1 MKMAN
6 FSQIFSQ
13 LMQAKKNTQ
22 QLLGKMTNITNAQSN
37 SLQKQ
42 NQSLDQQ
49 IIQAQNELKKVQGQA
64 DIVNNLQTNAQS
76 SGIVINKNSPQTQ
89 TQINQTNNTLPL
101 NSSTGA
107 WHPRSNTYKGK
118 QFNGYYEGND
128 NPEFIVDIGH
138 EPKESNTQTKDGVSE
153 YWTNRDLAIK
163 VARELN
169 AQGIRCGIL
178 ERVVGAKVIDT
189 AFVNENF
196 KGANLVELH
205 NNDSPSAST
214 NGVLAL
220 KSAQQGDNALGM
232 SMINNLVSTAGFKK
246 VASGLQDVSNG
257 KGQRFVSGL
266 PNLNNSLVELGFL
279 SNDGDV
285 QKIRQNNGYNVVL
298 ALTNGFLEST
308 GRNKISQL
316 KSMQKTNQ
324 MTTYNK
330 QIFNIN
336 VGTSNV
342 AVAQSNIQQPV
353 EGNSNISI
361 DNFSSTSNTT
371 PNSTSNT
378 TPNTTSNKKNLS
390 QMVSKAKKNK
400 KNKIIASNKS
410 KGKIKKA

>member
-1 MKMAN
+1 MAN

-13 LMQAKKNTQ
+13 LMQAKKTTQ

-49 IIQAQNELKKVQGQA
+49 IIQVQNELKKVQGQA

-89 TQINQTNNTLPL
+89 TQIKQTNNTLPL

-285 QKIRQNNGYNVVL
+285 QRIRQNNGYNVVL

-308 GRNKISQL
+308 GKHKITEL

-324 MTTYNK
+324 MTSYNK
-330 QIFNIN
+330 QILNIN

-353 EGNSNISI
+353 DGNSNISI
-361 DNFSSTSNTT
+361 DNSSNNTNTST
-371 PNSTSNT
+371 
-378 TPNTTSNKKNLS
+378 NTTSNKKNLS

-410 KGKIKKA
+410 KVKTKKA

>member
-1 MKMAN
+1 MAN

-13 LMQAKKNTQ
+13 LMQAKKTTQ

-76 SGIVINKNSPQTQ
+76 SGIVINKNSPQVQ
-89 TQINQTNNTLPL
+89 TQIKQTNNTLPL

-128 NPEFIVDIGH
+128 NPEFIVDIEH

-178 ERVVGAKVIDT
+178 ERVIGAKVIDT

-308 GRNKISQL
+308 GKPKITEL

-324 MTTYNK
+324 MTSYNK
-330 QIFNIN
+330 QILNIN

-353 EGNSNISI
+353 DGNSNISI
-361 DNFSSTSNTT
+361 DNSSNNTNTST
-371 PNSTSNT
+371 
-378 TPNTTSNKKNLS
+378 NTTSNKKNLS

-400 KNKIIASNKS
+400 KNKKNKIIASNKS
-410 KGKIKKA
+410 KVKTKKA

>member
-13 LMQAKKNTQ
+13 LMQAKKTTQ

-76 SGIVINKNSPQTQ
+76 SGIVINKNSLQNQ

-178 ERVVGAKVIDT
+178 ERVVGSKVIDT

-308 GRNKISQL
+308 GKPKITEL

-324 MTTYNK
+324 MTSYNK
-330 QIFNIN
+330 QILNIN

-353 EGNSNISI
+353 DGNSNISI
-361 DNFSSTSNTT
+361 DNSSNNTNTST
-371 PNSTSNT
+371 
-378 TPNTTSNKKNLS
+378 NTTSNKKNLS

-410 KGKIKKA
+410 KVKTKKA

>member
-76 SGIVINKNSPQTQ
+76 SGIVINKNSPQNQ

-178 ERVVGAKVIDT
+178 ERVVGSKVIDT

-196 KGANLVELH
+196 KGVNLVELH

-308 GRNKISQL
+308 GKPKITEL

-324 MTTYNK
+324 MTSYNK
-330 QIFNIN
+330 QILNIN

-353 EGNSNISI
+353 DGNSNISI
-361 DNFSSTSNTT
+361 DNSSNNTNTST
-371 PNSTSNT
+371 
-378 TPNTTSNKKNLS
+378 NTTSNKKNLS

-410 KGKIKKA
+410 KVKTKKA

>member
-6 FSQIFSQ
+6 FSQFFSQ
-13 LMQAKKNTQ
+13 LMQAKKTTQ

-76 SGIVINKNSPQTQ
+76 SGIVINKNSPQNQ

-178 ERVVGAKVIDT
+178 ERVVGSKVIDT

-308 GRNKISQL
+308 GKPKITEL

-324 MTTYNK
+324 MTSYNK
-330 QIFNIN
+330 QILNIN

-353 EGNSNISI
+353 DGNSNISI
-361 DNFSSTSNTT
+361 DNSSNNTNTST
-371 PNSTSNT
+371 
-378 TPNTTSNKKNLS
+378 NTTSNKKNLS

-410 KGKIKKA
+410 KVKTKKA

>member
-1 MKMAN
+1 MAN

-13 LMQAKKNTQ
+13 LMQAKKTTQ

-76 SGIVINKNSPQTQ
+76 SGIVINKNSPQVQ
-89 TQINQTNNTLPL
+89 TQIKQTNNTLPL

-308 GRNKISQL
+308 GKHKITEL

-324 MTTYNK
+324 MTSYNK
-330 QIFNIN
+330 QILNIN

-353 EGNSNISI
+353 DGNSNISI
-361 DNFSSTSNTT
+361 DNSSNNTNTST
-371 PNSTSNT
+371 
-378 TPNTTSNKKNLS
+378 NTTSNKKNLS
-390 QMVSKAKKNK
+390 QMVSKVKKNK

-410 KGKIKKA
+410 KVKTKKA

>member
-13 LMQAKKNTQ
+13 LMQAKKTTQ

-76 SGIVINKNSPQTQ
+76 SGIVINKNSPQNQ

-178 ERVVGAKVIDT
+178 ERVVGSKVIDT

-285 QKIRQNNGYNVVL
+285 TK
-298 ALTNGFLEST
+298 
-308 GRNKISQL
+308 
-316 KSMQKTNQ
+316 
-324 MTTYNK
+324 
-330 QIFNIN
+330 
-336 VGTSNV
+336 
-342 AVAQSNIQQPV
+342 
-353 EGNSNISI
+353 
-361 DNFSSTSNTT
+361 D
-371 PNSTSNT
+371 
-378 TPNTTSNKKNLS
+378 
-390 QMVSKAKKNK
+390 
-400 KNKIIASNKS
+400 
-410 KGKIKKA
+410 

>member
-1 MKMAN
+1 MAN

-13 LMQAKKNTQ
+13 LMQAKKTTQ

-64 DIVNNLQTNAQS
+64 DIVNNLQNNAQS
-76 SGIVINKNSPQTQ
+76 NGIVINKNSPKTQ

-118 QFNGYYEGND
+118 PFSGYYEGND
-128 NPEFIVDIGH
+128 NPEFIIDIGH

-178 ERVVGAKVIDT
+178 ERVIGAKVIDT

-298 ALTNGFLEST
+298 ALTNGFLESK
-308 GRNKISQL
+308 GMPKIAQL

-324 MTTYNK
+324 MTSYNK
-330 QIFNIN
+330 QILNIN

-353 EGNSNISI
+353 DGNSNISV
-361 DNFSSTSNTT
+361 DNSSDNANT
-371 PNSTSNT
+371 PA
-378 TPNTTSNKKNLS
+378 NTTSNKKNLS

-400 KNKIIASNKS
+400 IIASNKS

>member
-13 LMQAKKNTQ
+13 LMQAKKTTQ

-37 SLQKQ
+37 SLKKQ

-49 IIQAQNELKKVQGQA
+49 IIQAQNEFKKVQGQA
-64 DIVNNLQTNAQS
+64 NIVNNLQTNAQS
-76 SGIVINKNSPQTQ
+76 SGIVINKSSPQTQ
-89 TQINQTNNTLPL
+89 TQIKQTNNTLPL
-101 NSSTGA
+101 NSSTGT

-118 QFNGYYEGND
+118 PFNGYYEGND
-128 NPEFIVDIGH
+128 NPEFIIDIGH

-220 KSAQQGDNALGM
+220 KSTQQGDNALGM

-298 ALTNGFLEST
+298 ALTNGFLESK
-308 GRNKISQL
+308 GMPKIAQL

-324 MTTYNK
+324 MTSYNK
-330 QIFNIN
+330 QILNIN
-336 VGTSNV
+336 VDTSNV

-353 EGNSNISI
+353 DGNSNISV
-361 DNFSSTSNTT
+361 DNSSNNTNTST
-371 PNSTSNT
+371 
-378 TPNTTSNKKNLS
+378 NTTSNKKNLS

-400 KNKIIASNKS
+400 IIVSNKS

>member
-13 LMQAKKNTQ
+13 LMQAKKTTQ

-178 ERVVGAKVIDT
+178 ERVIGAKVIDT

-308 GRNKISQL
+308 GKPKITEL

-324 MTTYNK
+324 MTSYNK
-330 QIFNIN
+330 QILNIN

-353 EGNSNISI
+353 DGNSNISI
-361 DNFSSTSNTT
+361 DNSSNNTNTST
-371 PNSTSNT
+371 
-378 TPNTTSNKKNLS
+378 NTTSNKKNLS
-390 QMVSKAKKNK
+390 QMVSKVKKNKKNK

-410 KGKIKKA
+410 KVKTKKA

>member
-1 MKMAN
+1 MAN

-13 LMQAKKNTQ
+13 LMQAKKTTQ

-89 TQINQTNNTLPL
+89 TQIKQTNNTLPL

-118 QFNGYYEGND
+118 PFKGYYEGND
-128 NPEFIVDIGH
+128 NPEFIIDIGH

-178 ERVVGAKVIDT
+178 ERVIGAKVIDT

-246 VASGLQDVSNG
+246 VASGLQEVSNG
-257 KGQRFVSGL
+257 KGQTFVSGL

-308 GRNKISQL
+308 GKHKITEL

-324 MTTYNK
+324 MTSYNK
-330 QIFNIN
+330 QILNIN

-342 AVAQSNIQQPV
+342 GVAQSNIQQPV
-353 EGNSNISI
+353 DGNSNISV
-361 DNFSSTSNTT
+361 DNSSNNTNTST
-371 PNSTSNT
+371 
-378 TPNTTSNKKNLS
+378 NTTSNKKNLS

-400 KNKIIASNKS
+400 ENKKNKIIASNKS
-410 KGKIKKA
+410 KVKTKKA

>member
-13 LMQAKKNTQ
+13 LMQAKKTTQ

-76 SGIVINKNSPQTQ
+76 NGIVINKNSPQTQ

-163 VARELN
+163 VVRELN
-169 AQGIRCGIL
+169 AQGISCGIL

-246 VASGLQDVSNG
+246 VASGLQEVSNG
-257 KGQRFVSGL
+257 KGQRFVSEL

-330 QIFNIN
+330 QILNIN

-353 EGNSNISI
+353 DGNSNISI
-361 DNFSSTSNTT
+361 DNSS
-371 PNSTSNT
+371 STSNT

>member
-1 MKMAN
+1 MKKMAN

-13 LMQAKKNTQ
+13 LMQAKKTTQ

-76 SGIVINKNSPQTQ
+76 SGIVINKNSPQVQ
-89 TQINQTNNTLPL
+89 TQIKQTNNTLPL

-128 NPEFIVDIGH
+128 NPEFIVDIEH

-178 ERVVGAKVIDT
+178 ERVIGAKVIDT

-308 GRNKISQL
+308 GKPKITEL

-324 MTTYNK
+324 MTSYNK
-330 QIFNIN
+330 QILNIN

-353 EGNSNISI
+353 DGNSNISI
-361 DNFSSTSNTT
+361 DNSSNNTNTST
-371 PNSTSNT
+371 
-378 TPNTTSNKKNLS
+378 NTTSNKKNLS

-400 KNKIIASNKS
+400 KNKKNKIIASNKS
-410 KGKIKKA
+410 KVKTKKA

>member
-13 LMQAKKNTQ
+13 LMQAKKTTQ

-101 NSSTGA
+101 NSSTVA

-153 YWTNRDLAIK
+153 YWTNRNLAIK

-257 KGQRFVSGL
+257 KEQRFVSGL

-330 QIFNIN
+330 QILNIN

-353 EGNSNISI
+353 DGNSNISI
-361 DNFSSTSNTT
+361 DNSS
-371 PNSTSNT
+371 STSNT

>member
-76 SGIVINKNSPQTQ
+76 SGIVINKNSPQNQ

-178 ERVVGAKVIDT
+178 ERVVGSKVIDT

-196 KGANLVELH
+196 KGANLVELY

-308 GRNKISQL
+308 GKPKITEL

-324 MTTYNK
+324 MTSYNK
-330 QIFNIN
+330 QILNIN

-353 EGNSNISI
+353 DGNSNISI
-361 DNFSSTSNTT
+361 DNSSNNTNTST
-371 PNSTSNT
+371 
-378 TPNTTSNKKNLS
+378 NTTSNKKNLS

-400 KNKIIASNKS
+400 KNKKNKIIASNKS
-410 KGKIKKA
+410 KVKTKKA

>member
-13 LMQAKKNTQ
+13 LMQAKKTTQ

-76 SGIVINKNSPQTQ
+76 SGIVINKNSPQVQ
-89 TQINQTNNTLPL
+89 TQIKQTNNTLPL

-178 ERVVGAKVIDT
+178 ERVIGAKVIDT

-308 GRNKISQL
+308 GKPKITEL

-324 MTTYNK
+324 MTSYNK
-330 QIFNIN
+330 QILNIN

-353 EGNSNISI
+353 DGNSNISI
-361 DNFSSTSNTT
+361 DNSSNNTNTST
-371 PNSTSNT
+371 
-378 TPNTTSNKKNLS
+378 NTTSNKKNLS

-410 KGKIKKA
+410 KVKTKKA

>member
-13 LMQAKKNTQ
+13 LMQAKKTTQ

-330 QIFNIN
+330 QILNIN

-353 EGNSNISI
+353 DGNSNISI
-361 DNFSSTSNTT
+361 DNSS
-371 PNSTSNT
+371 STSNT

>member
-13 LMQAKKNTQ
+13 LMQAKKTTQ

-64 DIVNNLQTNAQS
+64 DIVNNLQTNSQS

-101 NSSTGA
+101 NSSTVA

-153 YWTNRDLAIK
+153 YWTNRNLAIK

-257 KGQRFVSGL
+257 KEQRFVSGL

-308 GRNKISQL
+308 GRNNISQL

-330 QIFNIN
+330 QILNIN

-353 EGNSNISI
+353 DGNSNISI
-361 DNFSSTSNTT
+361 DNSS
-371 PNSTSNT
+371 STSNT

>member
-13 LMQAKKNTQ
+13 LMQAKKTTQ

-76 SGIVINKNSPQTQ
+76 SGIVINKNSPQNQ

-107 WHPRSNTYKGK
+107 WHLRSNTYKGK

-178 ERVVGAKVIDT
+178 ERVVGSKVIDT

-308 GRNKISQL
+308 GKPKITEL

-324 MTTYNK
+324 MTSYNK
-330 QIFNIN
+330 QILNIN

-353 EGNSNISI
+353 DGNSNISI
-361 DNFSSTSNTT
+361 DNSSNNTNTST
-371 PNSTSNT
+371 
-378 TPNTTSNKKNLS
+378 NTTSNKKNLS

-410 KGKIKKA
+410 KVKTKKA

>member
-13 LMQAKKNTQ
+13 LMQAKKTTQ

-76 SGIVINKNSPQTQ
+76 SGIVINKNSPQNQ

-107 WHPRSNTYKGK
+107 WQPRSNTYKGK

-178 ERVVGAKVIDT
+178 ERVVGSKVIDT

-308 GRNKISQL
+308 GKPKITEL

-324 MTTYNK
+324 MTSYNK
-330 QIFNIN
+330 QILNIN

-353 EGNSNISI
+353 DGNSNISI
-361 DNFSSTSNTT
+361 DNSSNNTNTST
-371 PNSTSNT
+371 
-378 TPNTTSNKKNLS
+378 NTTSNKKNLS

-410 KGKIKKA
+410 KVKTKKA

>member
-76 SGIVINKNSPQTQ
+76 SGIVINKNSPQNQ

-178 ERVVGAKVIDT
+178 ERVVGSKVIDT

-308 GRNKISQL
+308 GKPKITEL

-324 MTTYNK
+324 MTSYNK
-330 QIFNIN
+330 QILNIN

-353 EGNSNISI
+353 DGNSNISI
-361 DNFSSTSNTT
+361 DNSSNNTNTST
-371 PNSTSNT
+371 
-378 TPNTTSNKKNLS
+378 NTTSNKKNLS

-400 KNKIIASNKS
+400 KNKKNKIIASNKS
-410 KGKIKKA
+410 KVKTKKA

>member
-13 LMQAKKNTQ
+13 LMQAKKTTQ

-76 SGIVINKNSPQTQ
+76 SGIVINKNSPQNQ

-178 ERVVGAKVIDT
+178 ERVVGSKVIDT

-308 GRNKISQL
+308 GKPKITEL

-324 MTTYNK
+324 MTSYNK
-330 QIFNIN
+330 QILNIN

-353 EGNSNISI
+353 DGNSNISI
-361 DNFSSTSNTT
+361 DNSSNNTNTST
-371 PNSTSNT
+371 
-378 TPNTTSNKKNLS
+378 NTTSNKKNLS

-410 KGKIKKA
+410 KVKTKKA

>member
-13 LMQAKKNTQ
+13 LMQAKKTTQ

-308 GRNKISQL
+308 GKPKITEL

-324 MTTYNK
+324 MTSYNK
-330 QIFNIN
+330 QILNIN

-353 EGNSNISI
+353 DGNSNISI
-361 DNFSSTSNTT
+361 DNSSNNTNTST
-371 PNSTSNT
+371 
-378 TPNTTSNKKNLS
+378 NTTSNKKNLS

-410 KGKIKKA
+410 KVKTKKA

>member
-76 SGIVINKNSPQTQ
+76 SGIVINKNSPQNQ

-178 ERVVGAKVIDT
+178 ERVVGSKVIDT

-308 GRNKISQL
+308 GKPKITEL

-324 MTTYNK
+324 MTSYNK
-330 QIFNIN
+330 QILNIN

-353 EGNSNISI
+353 DGNSNISI
-361 DNFSSTSNTT
+361 DNSSNNTNTST
-371 PNSTSNT
+371 
-378 TPNTTSNKKNLS
+378 NTTSNKKNLS

-410 KGKIKKA
+410 KVKTKKA

>member
-76 SGIVINKNSPQTQ
+76 SGIVINKNSPQNQ

-178 ERVVGAKVIDT
+178 ERVVGSKVIDT

-205 NNDSPSAST
+205 NNDSPSTST

-308 GRNKISQL
+308 GKPKITEL

-324 MTTYNK
+324 MTSYNK
-330 QIFNIN
+330 QILNIN

-353 EGNSNISI
+353 DGNSNISI
-361 DNFSSTSNTT
+361 DNSSNNTNTST
-371 PNSTSNT
+371 
-378 TPNTTSNKKNLS
+378 NTTSNKKNLS

-410 KGKIKKA
+410 KVKTKKA

>member
-1 MKMAN
+1 MKIAN

-76 SGIVINKNSPQTQ
+76 SGIVINKNSPQNQ

-178 ERVVGAKVIDT
+178 ERVVGSKVIDT

-308 GRNKISQL
+308 GKPKITEL

-324 MTTYNK
+324 MTSYNK
-330 QIFNIN
+330 QILNIN

-353 EGNSNISI
+353 DGNSNISI
-361 DNFSSTSNTT
+361 DNSSNNTNTST
-371 PNSTSNT
+371 
-378 TPNTTSNKKNLS
+378 NTTSNKKNLS

-410 KGKIKKA
+410 KVKTKKA

>member
-13 LMQAKKNTQ
+13 LMQAKKTTQ

-76 SGIVINKNSPQTQ
+76 SGIVINKNSPQNQ

-178 ERVVGAKVIDT
+178 ERVVGSKVIDT

-285 QKIRQNNGYNVVL
+285 QRIRQNNGYNVVL

-308 GRNKISQL
+308 GKHKITEL

-324 MTTYNK
+324 MTSYNK
-330 QIFNIN
+330 QILNIN

-353 EGNSNISI
+353 DGNSNISI
-361 DNFSSTSNTT
+361 DNSSNNTNTST
-371 PNSTSNT
+371 
-378 TPNTTSNKKNLS
+378 NTTSNKKNLS

-410 KGKIKKA
+410 KVKTKKA